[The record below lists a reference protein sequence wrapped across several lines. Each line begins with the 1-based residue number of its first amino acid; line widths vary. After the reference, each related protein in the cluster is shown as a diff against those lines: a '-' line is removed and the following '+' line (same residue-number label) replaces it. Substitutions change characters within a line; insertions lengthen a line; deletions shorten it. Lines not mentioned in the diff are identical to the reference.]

1 MVVGDRRRGDPG
13 RFLAEINVVPLVD
26 VVLVLLIIFMVTA
39 PLMYRGID
47 IDLPRSAVNTIK
59 PEERVVLTVSR
70 DRSIYIDKDRVA
82 RVMLDQTLAKLAR
95 SRPDLTLYL
104 RADRDV
110 PYGSVVEVMDA
121 IKRAGIERLGMIT
134 EAAASRESGP

>member
-1 MVVGDRRRGDPG
+1 MPSDRRRGDPG

-47 IDLPRSAVNTIK
+47 IDLPRSSVNTIT
-59 PEERVVLTVSR
+59 PEERVVLTVAR
-70 DRSIYIDKDRVA
+70 DRAVYLNKERVA
-82 RVMLDQTLAKLAR
+82 RVMLDETLAKLAR
-95 SRPDLTLYL
+95 SQPDVTLYL

-110 PYGSVVEVMDA
+110 PYGAVVEVMDA
-121 IKRAGIERLGMIT
+121 VKRAGIERLGMVT
-134 EAAASRESGP
+134 QPAGEQGPLP

>member
-1 MVVGDRRRGDPG
+1 MLSDRRRGDPG

-47 IDLPRSAVNTIK
+47 IDLPRSSVNTIK
-59 PEERVVLTVSR
+59 PEDRVVLTVSR
-70 DRSIYIDKDRVA
+70 DRAVFIDKA
-82 RVMLDQTLAKLAR
+82 RVPRVGLEEALGKLAR

-110 PYGSVVEVMDA
+110 PYGTVVEVMDA
-121 IKRAGIERLGMIT
+121 IKQAGIERLGMIT
-134 EAAASRESGP
+134 EPAFDSDR

>member
-1 MVVGDRRRGDPG
+1 MLLGDRRRGDAG

-59 PEERVVLTVSR
+59 PDERVVLTVSR
-70 DRSIYIDKDRVA
+70 DRAIYLDKERIA
-82 RVMLDQTLAKLAR
+82 RMMLDETLTKLAR

-110 PYGSVVEVMDA
+110 PYGAVVEVMDA
-121 IKRAGIERLGMIT
+121 VKRAGIERLGMIT
-134 EAAASRESGP
+134 EAAPSRDGA